1 MPDIRN
7 KKAKKQEQVQEP
19 TNEDADVNEITAPE
33 GVSENE
39 KATEETVEAEKVS
52 ENAEAVEKSEITPED
67 VKDEA
72 EGGTEA

>member
-1 MPDIRN
+1 MAGALQGLKEVREDFSFI
-7 KKAKKQEQVQEP
+7 KA
-19 TNEDADVNEITAPE
+19 IC
-33 GVSENE
+33 GVGMMKSE